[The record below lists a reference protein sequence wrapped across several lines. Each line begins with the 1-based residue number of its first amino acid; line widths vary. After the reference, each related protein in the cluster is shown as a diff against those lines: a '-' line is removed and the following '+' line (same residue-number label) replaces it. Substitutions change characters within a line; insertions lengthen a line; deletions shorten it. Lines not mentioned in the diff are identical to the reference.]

1 MNESRHGCSKRALSL
16 SHATM
21 KQPHQP
27 RIEIIGAASG
37 HGAPDPRCADAPA
50 ALRAA
55 GLLPRLRAAGIIA
68 TWRATVRPSPAH
80 SRLPLTAVAQVCRDL
95 ARHAEAAVARGSLPL
110 VLGGDHSCAIGTW
123 KGIAKATSGP
133 LGLIW
138 IDAHMDAHTPQTTES
153 GRLHGMPLAALLGH
167 GDETLTGIA
176 SGARLDP
183 RHVCL
188 IGVRSFEAGEAA
200 LLRRLGVRIFPM
212 REVRQRGFDA
222 TLREAREIACAGYCG
237 LWDFGRSRC
246 DRSWRSPRRRLASTR
261 RIKREGRRQFARV
274 SCRRHGVARPRDR
287 RIQPASGSRRPNDCS
302 GSGDRRSATRAAARV
317 RIRAA
322 LIGCAAAPPLH

>member
-1 MNESRHGCSKRALSL
+1 MN
-16 SHATM
+16 
-21 KQPHQP
+21 QPHQP

-123 KGIAKATSGP
+123 KGIAQAMSGP

-167 GDETLTGIA
+167 GDEMLTGIA
-176 SGARLDP
+176 GGARLDP

-212 REVRQRGFDA
+212 REVKQRGFDA
-222 TLREAREIACAGYCG
+222 SLREAREIACAGTAGYGISVDLDAIDPVEAPGVGSPVRGG
-237 LWDFGRSRC
+237 LSGKDIVNAIANHAGDAALRGLEIVEYNPHL
-246 DRSWRSPRRRLASTR
+246 DRDAQTIALVPAIAEALLAPQR
-261 RIKREGRRQFARV
+261 AFEFAR
-274 SCRRHGVARPRDR
+274 P
-287 RIQPASGSRRPNDCS
+287 
-302 GSGDRRSATRAAARV
+302 
-317 RIRAA
+317 
-322 LIGCAAAPPLH
+322 

>member
-1 MNESRHGCSKRALSL
+1 
-16 SHATM
+16 M

-55 GLLPRLRAAGIIA
+55 GLLPRLRAAGISA
-68 TWRATVRPSPAH
+68 TWRATVRPSPAN
-80 SRLPLTAVAQVCRDL
+80 SRLPLMAVAQVCRDL
-95 ARHAEAAVARGSLPL
+95 ARHAEAVVARGSMPL

-123 KGIAKATSGP
+123 KGIAQAMSGP

-176 SGARLDP
+176 RGARLDP
-183 RHVCL
+183 RNVCL
-188 IGVRSFEAGEAA
+188 IGVRSFETGEAA

-222 TLREAREIACAGYCG
+222 ALREARKIACAGTAGYGISVDLDAIDPVEAPGVGSPVRGG
-237 LWDFGRSRC
+237 LGAKDVVSALANHAGDAGLRGLEIVEYNPHLDC
-246 DRSWRSPRRRLASTR
+246 DAQTIALVPAIAESLLAPQR
-261 RIKREGRRQFARV
+261 AFEFAR
-274 SCRRHGVARPRDR
+274 P
-287 RIQPASGSRRPNDCS
+287 
-302 GSGDRRSATRAAARV
+302 
-317 RIRAA
+317 
-322 LIGCAAAPPLH
+322 

>member
-1 MNESRHGCSKRALSL
+1 
-16 SHATM
+16 M

-80 SRLPLTAVAQVCRDL
+80 SRLPLTAVAHLCRDL

-222 TLREAREIACAGYCG
+222 TLREARKIACAGTAGYGISVDLDAIDPVEAPGVGSPVRGG
-237 LWDFGRSRC
+237 LGAKDVVSALANHAGDAGLRGLEIVEYNPHL
-246 DRSWRSPRRRLASTR
+246 DRDAQTIALVPAIAEALLAPQR
-261 RIKREGRRQFARV
+261 AFEFAR
-274 SCRRHGVARPRDR
+274 P
-287 RIQPASGSRRPNDCS
+287 
-302 GSGDRRSATRAAARV
+302 
-317 RIRAA
+317 
-322 LIGCAAAPPLH
+322 

>member
-1 MNESRHGCSKRALSL
+1 
-16 SHATM
+16 M

-55 GLLPRLRAAGIIA
+55 GLLPRLRAAGISA
-68 TWRATVRPSPAH
+68 TWRATVRPSPAN

-123 KGIAKATSGP
+123 KGIAQAIREP

-138 IDAHMDAHTPQTTES
+138 IDAHMDAHTPETTES
-153 GRLHGMPLAALLGH
+153 GKLHGMPLACLLGH

-176 SGARLDP
+176 GGARLDP

-188 IGVRSFEAGEAA
+188 IGVAVLKRA
-200 LLRRLGVRIFPM
+200 RRRC
-212 REVRQRGFDA
+212 
-222 TLREAREIACAGYCG
+222 CAGSACVFSRCAKSDSAGSTLPCAKPANRVRRYCG

-246 DRSWRSPRRRLASTR
+246 DRSVEAPGVGSPVRGGLSG
-261 RIKREGRRQFARV
+261 KGRR
-274 SCRRHGVARPRDR
+274 H
-287 RIQPASGSRRPNDCS
+287 
-302 GSGDRRSATRAAARV
+302 
-317 RIRAA
+317 
-322 LIGCAAAPPLH
+322 CAC

>member
-1 MNESRHGCSKRALSL
+1 MN
-16 SHATM
+16 
-21 KQPHQP
+21 QPHQP

-55 GLLPRLRAAGIIA
+55 GLLPRLRAAGIRA
-68 TWRATVRPSPAH
+68 TWRATVRPSPAN

-123 KGIAKATSGP
+123 KGIAQAMPGP

-167 GDETLTGIA
+167 GDEMLTGIA
-176 SGARLDP
+176 GGARLDP

-212 REVRQRGFDA
+212 REVKQRGFDA
-222 TLREAREIACAGYCG
+222 SLREAREIACAGTAGYGISVDLDAIDPVEAPGVGSPVRGG
-237 LWDFGRSRC
+237 LGAKDVVNSLAAHAGDTALRGLEIVEYNPHL
-246 DRSWRSPRRRLASTR
+246 DRNAQTIALVPAIAEALLAPQR
-261 RIKREGRRQFARV
+261 AFEFAR
-274 SCRRHGVARPRDR
+274 P
-287 RIQPASGSRRPNDCS
+287 
-302 GSGDRRSATRAAARV
+302 
-317 RIRAA
+317 
-322 LIGCAAAPPLH
+322 

>member
-1 MNESRHGCSKRALSL
+1 MNNPLLRRV
-16 SHATM
+16 
-21 KQPHQP
+21 
-27 RIEIIGAASG
+27 EIIGAASG

-222 TLREAREIACAGYCG
+222 TLREAREIACAGTAGYGISVDLDAIDPGEAPGVGSPVRGG
-237 LWDFGRSRC
+237 LSGKDVVNSLACHAGDTALRGLEIVEYNPHL
-246 DRSWRSPRRRLASTR
+246 DRDAQTIALVPAIAEALLAPQR
-261 RIKREGRRQFARV
+261 AFEFAR
-274 SCRRHGVARPRDR
+274 P
-287 RIQPASGSRRPNDCS
+287 
-302 GSGDRRSATRAAARV
+302 
-317 RIRAA
+317 
-322 LIGCAAAPPLH
+322 

>member
-1 MNESRHGCSKRALSL
+1 
-16 SHATM
+16 M

-55 GLLPRLRAAGIIA
+55 GLLPRLRAAGISA
-68 TWRATVRPSPAH
+68 TWPATVRPSPAN
-80 SRLPLTAVAQVCRDL
+80 SRLPLMAVAQVCRDL
-95 ARHAEAAVARGSLPL
+95 ARHAEAVVARGSMPL

-123 KGIAKATSGP
+123 KGIAQAMSGP

-212 REVRQRGFDA
+212 REAKQRGFDA
-222 TLREAREIACAGYCG
+222 ALREAREIACAGTAGYGISVDLDAIDPVEAPGVGSPVRGG
-237 LWDFGRSRC
+237 LGAKDVVSALANHAGDAGLRGLEIVEYNPHL
-246 DRSWRSPRRRLASTR
+246 DRDAQTIALVPAIAEALLAPQR
-261 RIKREGRRQFARV
+261 AFEFAR
-274 SCRRHGVARPRDR
+274 P
-287 RIQPASGSRRPNDCS
+287 
-302 GSGDRRSATRAAARV
+302 
-317 RIRAA
+317 
-322 LIGCAAAPPLH
+322 